1 MIDTVKLKI
10 FKGIM
15 ITIGILIIFFIGL
28 GFGQIGKNENQNTAV
43 TTTKL
48 KKVKEGSRLTED
60 WVKQF
65 LVVYYTKKDLEEN
78 RSRYKPYMTEGLYQ
92 GVIAEEETAKHQ
104 AYKGFKVNYEFQSA
118 NIFIN
123 QTTQQVICEIT
134 FTNDL
139 LKAKDNT
146 TNAQK
151 SISHHM
157 TLQLDYTD
165 QDGIYLINQ
174 ISPIDITV
182 DEEGTIVPDDTDDMV
197 STQDE

>member
-1 MIDTVKLKI
+1 MIDTVKLKV
-10 FKGIM
+10 FKGLM
-15 ITIGILIIFFIGL
+15 ITVGILTIFFIGL
-28 GFGQIGKNENQNTAV
+28 GFGQMGKNEPSKNSVTAI
-43 TTTKL
+43 KP
-48 KKVKEGSRLTED
+48 KKIKEGSKLTED
-60 WVKQF
+60 WVKKF
-65 LVVYYTKKDLEEN
+65 LIAYYTKKDLEEN
-78 RSRYKPYMTEGLYQ
+78 RSRYKDYITEGLYQ
-92 GVIAEEETAKHQ
+92 TVITEEDTAKHQ

-123 QTTQQVICEIT
+123 ETTQQVICEIS

-151 SISHHM
+151 SISHQM
-157 TLQLDYTD
+157 TIQLDYID

-182 DEEGTIVPDDTDDMV
+182 DEEGVIVPDATDDMM
-197 STQDE
+197 STEDE

>member
-1 MIDTVKLKI
+1 MIDTLKLKV

-28 GFGQIGKNENQNTAV
+28 GFGQIGKNGNQNPAV
-43 TTTKL
+43 KTTKP
-48 KKVKEGSRLTED
+48 KKAKEGSRLTED

-78 RSRYKPYMTEGLYQ
+78 RSRYKTYMTEGLYQ

-197 STQDE
+197 STEAE

>member
-15 ITIGILIIFFIGL
+15 ITVGILIIFFIGL
-28 GFGQIGKNENQNTAV
+28 GFGQMGKNENQNTAV
-43 TTTKL
+43 TTTKP

-92 GVIAEEETAKHQ
+92 GVIAEEETAKYQ

-118 NIFIN
+118 SIFIN
-123 QTTQQVICEIT
+123 ETTQQVICEIT

-157 TLQLDYTD
+157 ILQLDYTD
-165 QDGIYLINQ
+165 QDGVYLINQ
-174 ISPIDITV
+174 ISPLDITV
-182 DEEGTIVPDDTDDMV
+182 DEEGTIVPDDTDDIV
-197 STQDE
+197 STEDE

>member
-1 MIDTVKLKI
+1 MIDTVKLKL

-15 ITIGILIIFFIGL
+15 TTIGVLIIFFIGL
-28 GFGQIGKNENQNTAV
+28 GLGQMGKNENQNTAV
-43 TTTKL
+43 TTTKPQ
-48 KKVKEGSRLTED
+48 KAKEGSRLTED

-78 RSRYKPYMTEGLYQ
+78 RSRYKDYITEGLYQ
-92 GVIAEEETAKHQ
+92 TVITEEDTAKHQ

-123 QTTQQVICEIT
+123 QTTQQVICKVT
-134 FTNDL
+134 YTNDL
-139 LKAKDNT
+139 LKTKSKLTD
-146 TNAQK
+146 AQK
-151 SISHHM
+151 NISHQM
-157 TLQLDYTD
+157 TIQLDYID

-182 DEEGTIVPDDTDDMV
+182 DEEGVIVPDATDDMM
-197 STQDE
+197 STEDE